1 MIAWLLLPFSISSS
15 AFADPAEV
23 ILIRHAEKPE
33 TGIDLS
39 LRGRE
44 RAAALAP
51 YFLESPELLKFKT
64 PVAIYA
70 QRPKNAM
77 SSIRSIET
85 VRPLADALHLKIND
99 TYMRDD
105 FEQMVEEI
113 RRKPEYEGR
122 SVLICWE
129 HKLIPEIARKFEAEN
144 VPKTWPD
151 ATYDRTWM
159 VKFQHGEK
167 PRCADLPQRLMFGD
181 SPK

>member
-1 MIAWLLLPFSISSS
+1 MRKSPKRASTFR
-15 AFADPAEV
+15 FADANERP
-23 ILIRHAEKPE
+23 HW
-33 TGIDLS
+33 
-39 LRGRE
+39 LRISWNRLNCWNSKLPWQSMRSGR
-44 RAAALAP
+44 
-51 YFLESPELLKFKT
+51 KT
-64 PVAIYA
+64 
-70 QRPKNAM
+70 RCR
-77 SSIRSIET
+77 SIRSIET

-129 HKLIPEIARKFEAEN
+129 HKLIPKIARKFEAEN